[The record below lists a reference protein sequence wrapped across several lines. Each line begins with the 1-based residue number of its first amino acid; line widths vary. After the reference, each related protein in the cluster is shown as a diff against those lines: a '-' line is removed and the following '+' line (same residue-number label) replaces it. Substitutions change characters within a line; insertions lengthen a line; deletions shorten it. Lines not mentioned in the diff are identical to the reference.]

1 MKKQVFTL
9 AVAAFCLMSF
19 KTTDATVWELDKMHA
34 KLGFSISHLMV
45 SDVEGSFKK
54 FDATITATNETDFT
68 DAVAELTAEVASI
81 YTEDDKR
88 DEHLRNPD
96 FFDAEK
102 YPTLSFKSTSFKKTG
117 TGKYAIKGNLTMH
130 GVTKP
135 VTLLAIARTG
145 TNPMNK
151 KTITGFKVT
160 GTIDRT
166 DFGIAPST
174 PSAMLGKEVTIT
186 ANAEFIKK

>member
-1 MKKQVFTL
+1 MKKQLLTL
-9 AVAAFCLMSF
+9 AVAAFSLMSF
-19 KTTDATVWELDKMHA
+19 KTTDTVIWELDKMHA

-54 FDATITATNETDFT
+54 FDAKVTATNEDLT
-68 DAVAELTAEVASI
+68 DAVAEMTAEVASV

-117 TGKYAIKGNLTMH
+117 TGKYTVKGNLTLH
-130 GVTKP
+130 GITKP
-135 VTLLAIARTG
+135 VTLQAIARTG
-145 TNPMNK
+145 TNPMSK
-151 KTITGFKVT
+151 KPITGFKVT

-174 PSAMLGKEVTIT
+174 PSAMLGKEVSIV
-186 ANAEFIKK
+186 ANAEFIKQ